1 MTLQVN
7 SNHGVPLRKHEQQ
20 DKFGARLVL
29 RWAGVLIVLL
39 GSTVIPAR
47 SQDTV
52 NEFWPE
58 VDTYLTLSPKY
69 RLFFMAQKAVDQDS
83 ELERWQFGPNLD
95 ITLKPILRMK
105 FQTLDP
111 EKRKYLTFRIGYR
124 HLISTGP
131 DENRMILAVTPRFPL
146 PKSVLLTDRSQV
158 DLRWRNG
165 FSWRY
170 RNRLGMEKSCTIRS
184 LKFNPYVRGEIF
196 YDSAVSR
203 WNRISYN
210 GGVVVP
216 IFKRAEIVP
225 SFERQNISG
234 SKTNHVNGAGLTL
247 SLYF

>member
-1 MTLQVN
+1 VGQ
-7 SNHGVPLRKHEQQ
+7 H
-20 DKFGARLVL
+20 DKSGAPRVVRL
-29 RWAGVLIVLL
+29 AGVLILLL
-39 GSTVIPAR
+39 GSTVIRAY

-58 VDTYLTLSPKY
+58 VDTYVTLSPKY
-69 RLFFMAQKAVDQDS
+69 RLFFMASKSVDQDS
-83 ELERWQFGPNLD
+83 GQERSQFGPNLD

-105 FQTLDP
+105 FRTLDP
-111 EKRKYLTFRIGYR
+111 EKRKYLTFRMGYR
-124 HLISTGP
+124 HLISAGP
-131 DENRMILAVTPRFPL
+131 DENRMILEATPRVPL
-146 PKSVLLTDRSQV
+146 PKSFLLTDRSRM

-170 RNRLGMEKSCTIRS
+170 RNRLGAERNFKIGRFLFT
-184 LKFNPYVRGEIF
+184 PYVRSEIF

-203 WNRISYN
+203 WNRLSYA

-216 IFKRAEIVP
+216 ILKRAEITP

-234 SKTNHVNGAGLTL
+234 STTNHVNGAGLTL

>member
-1 MTLQVN
+1 V
-7 SNHGVPLRKHEQQ
+7 EQH
-20 DKFGARLVL
+20 DKSGARLAV
-29 RWAGVLIVLL
+29 RFAGIFLVLL

-58 VDTYLTLSPKY
+58 LDTYVTLSPKY
-69 RLFFMAQKAVDQDS
+69 RLFFMASKSVDQDS
-83 ELERWQFGPNLD
+83 GQERWQFGPNLD

-111 EKRKYLTFRIGYR
+111 EKRKYLTMRIGYR
-124 HLISTGP
+124 RLISQTGP
-131 DENRMILAVTPRFPL
+131 DENRMILELTPRFPL
-146 PKSVLLTDRSQV
+146 PKSFLLTDRSRT

-170 RNRLGMEKSCTIRS
+170 RNRLGVEKNFKIRS
-184 LKFNPYVRGEIF
+184 FGFTPYVRSEIF
-196 YDSAVSR
+196 YDSTVSR
-203 WNRISYN
+203 WNRLSYT

-216 IFKRAEIVP
+216 IRKRAEIAP

-234 SKTNHVNGAGLTL
+234 SRTNHVNGAGLTL

>member
-1 MTLQVN
+1 VTLQVN
-7 SNHGVPLRKHEQQ
+7 SNHGVPLSKQKQQ
-20 DKFGARLVL
+20 DKVDARLVARL
-29 RWAGVLIVLL
+29 AGVLILLL

-83 ELERWQFGPNLD
+83 EQERWQFGPNLD

-105 FQTLDP
+105 FRTLDP

-131 DENRMILAVTPRFPL
+131 DENRMILALTPRVPL

-170 RNRLGMEKSCTIRS
+170 RNRLGVEKNFKIRS
-184 LKFNPYVRGEIF
+184 LAFSPYVRSEVF

-203 WNRISYN
+203 WNRLSYS

-216 IFKRAEIVP
+216 ICKRVEIAP

-234 SKTNHVNGAGLTL
+234 STTNHVNGAGLTL

>member
-1 MTLQVN
+1 VERHDKSGTLPV
-7 SNHGVPLRKHEQQ
+7 
-20 DKFGARLVL
+20 FRL
-29 RWAGVLIVLL
+29 AGVLIVLL
-39 GSTVIPAR
+39 ASTVIPAR

-58 VDTYLTLSPKY
+58 VDTYVTLSPSI
-69 RLFFMAQKAVDQDS
+69 RLFFMASQSVDQDS
-83 ELERWQFGPNLD
+83 GQERWQFGPNLD

-111 EKRKYLTFRIGYR
+111 EKRKYLTMRIGYR
-124 HLISTGP
+124 RLISQTGA
-131 DENRMILAVTPRFPL
+131 DENRMILELTPRFPL
-146 PKSVLLTDRSQV
+146 PKSFLLTDRSRM

-170 RNRLGMEKSCTIRS
+170 RNRLGVEKNLKIRS
-184 LKFNPYVRGEIF
+184 FGFTPYVRSEIF

-203 WNRISYN
+203 WNRLSYA
-210 GGVVVP
+210 GGVVFP
-216 IFKRAEIVP
+216 IFKRAEIAP

-234 SKTNHVNGAGLTL
+234 ATTNHVNGAGLTL

>member
-1 MTLQVN
+1 M
-7 SNHGVPLRKHEQQ
+7 
-20 DKFGARLVL
+20 
-29 RWAGVLIVLL
+29 LL

-58 VDTYLTLSPKY
+58 VDTYVTLSPKY
-69 RLFFMAQKAVDQDS
+69 RLFFMASKSVDQDS
-83 ELERWQFGPNLD
+83 GQERWQFGPNLD

-105 FQTLDP
+105 FRTLDP

-124 HLISTGP
+124 HLISQTGP
-131 DENRMILAVTPRFPL
+131 DENRMILELTPRVPL
-146 PKSVLLTDRSQV
+146 PKSFLLTDRSRM

-170 RNRLGMEKSCTIRS
+170 RNRLGAEKNCKIGSFMFSPYLRS
-184 LKFNPYVRGEIF
+184 EIF

-203 WNRISYN
+203 WNRFSYT
-210 GGVVVP
+210 GGMVVP
-216 IFKRAEIVP
+216 IYKRVEIAP

-234 SKTNHVNGAGLTL
+234 SATNHVNGAGLTL

>member
-1 MTLQVN
+1 
-7 SNHGVPLRKHEQQ
+7 
-20 DKFGARLVL
+20 
-29 RWAGVLIVLL
+29 VLIVFL

-83 ELERWQFGPNLD
+83 EQERWQFGPNLD

-111 EKRKYLTFRIGYR
+111 EKRKYLTMRIGYR
-124 HLISTGP
+124 RLISQTGP
-131 DENRMILAVTPRFPL
+131 DENRMILELTPRFPL
-146 PKSVLLTDRSQV
+146 PKSFLLTDRSRM

-170 RNRLGMEKSCTIRS
+170 RNRLGVEKNFKIRS
-184 LKFNPYVRGEIF
+184 FGFTPYVRSEIF
-196 YDSAVSR
+196 YDSAVSG
-203 WNRISYN
+203 WNRLSYT
-210 GGVVVP
+210 GGVTVP
-216 IFKRAEIVP
+216 VCKRAEIAP

-234 SKTNHVNGAGLTL
+234 SRTNHVNGAGLTL